1 MLVSDLDES
10 SLVPRRYLVQRLPY
24 RFAPEAIVRAGDS
37 VASASRPERGSSARV
52 RDNWRRHLDF
62 VLDGLRARPA

>member
-24 RFAPEAIVRAGDS
+24 RFAPWLLHKAG
-37 VASASRPERGSSARV
+37 
-52 RDNWRRHLDF
+52 
-62 VLDGLRARPA
+62 